1 MKKTFTYILLFILI
15 VLSSCKEG
23 LIGQHPIENIPPQK
37 VTNTA
42 VKNIEGGALITYS
55 IPNEDDVLYVKAN
68 YKLDDGT
75 PMEIKSSIYSNQL
88 EIVGIGKSR
97 EIPVTLTVVDR
108 SQNESAPIT
117 VVIHPLDAPIYSI
130 IQTLLIQNDFGG
142 IQLRWENPTKTPI
155 VIDVFSPSDDNEMRE
170 VDRLYSESSIGK
182 ANVRGQEPVET
193 IYSIVIRDRWGNRT
207 DTISGTFLP
216 IFETEL
222 DKSRFRRWNPPGIP
236 YATQG
241 GAWVIEGL
249 WNNNIKSGGLANL
262 SLEFTFDLGQIA
274 KLSRFKINQRSEP
287 NIIYDFVHAKRFELW
302 GSVSPNVSADFSTWR
317 YLGTFESIKPSG
329 LPLGQVSNE
338 DIQYAHTNG
347 EEWNVPLEAP
357 PVRYIRFVALETWGQ
372 GAVVQMME
380 MSIWGNPDEN

>member
-15 VLSSCKEG
+15 VFSSCKEE
-23 LIGQHPIENIPPQK
+23 LIGQYPIENIPPQK

-42 VKNIEGGALITYS
+42 VKNIEGGALITYNIS
-55 IPNEDDVLYVKAN
+55 DEDDVLYVKAN

-97 EIPVTLTVVDR
+97 EMPVTLTVVDR

-117 VVIHPLDAPIYSI
+117 VMIHPLDAPIYSI
-130 IQTLLIQNDFGG
+130 LQTLLIQNDFGG

-155 VIDVFSPSDDNEMRE
+155 VIDVFSPTEDEMRE
-170 VDRLYSESSIGK
+170 VDRFYSESSIGK

-193 IYSIVIRDRWGNRT
+193 IYSIAIRDRWGNRT

-236 YATQG
+236 YNAYTSSN
-241 GAWVIEGL
+241 WYIENF
-249 WNNNIKSGGLANL
+249 WNNNIK
-262 SLEFTFDLGQIA
+262 
-274 KLSRFKINQRSEP
+274 
-287 NIIYDFVHAKRFELW
+287 
-302 GSVSPNVSADFSTWR
+302 
-317 YLGTFESIKPSG
+317 
-329 LPLGQVSNE
+329 
-338 DIQYAHTNG
+338 
-347 EEWNVPLEAP
+347 
-357 PVRYIRFVALETWGQ
+357 
-372 GAVVQMME
+372 
-380 MSIWGNPDEN
+380 

>member
-15 VLSSCKEG
+15 VFSSCKEE
-23 LIGQHPIENIPPQK
+23 LIGQYPIENIPPQK

-97 EIPVTLTVVDR
+97 EMPVTLTVVDR

-117 VVIHPLDAPIYSI
+117 VMIHPLDAPIYSI
-130 IQTLLIQNDFGG
+130 LQTLLIQNDFGG

-155 VIDVFSPSDDNEMRE
+155 VIDVFSPTEDEMRE
-170 VDRLYSESSIGK
+170 VDRFYSESSIGK

-193 IYSIVIRDRWGNRT
+193 IYSIAIRDRWGNRT

-236 YATQG
+236 YNAYTSSN
-241 GAWVIEGL
+241 WYIENF
-249 WNNNIKSGGLANL
+249 WNNNIKSGFANFEL
-262 SLEFTFDLGQIA
+262 QFTFDLGQVA
-274 KLSRFKINQRSEP
+274 KLSRFKINQRPET
-287 NIIYDFVHAKRFELW
+287 NIIYDYVHPKRFELW

-338 DIQYAHTNG
+338 DVQYAHTNG
-347 EEWNVPLEAP
+347 NNYL
-357 PVRYIRFVALETWGQ
+357 GQ
-372 GAVVQMME
+372 
-380 MSIWGNPDEN
+380 S